1 MTPNNAI
8 GINYSDQS
16 LRVLVEEY
24 ITQQRSAFTLQGV
37 CNYVLYWAIE
47 DGHTTCIGLF
57 DGNQLC
63 AADCQRVSSLLQQI
77 VREGRIAADGDKYKK
92 V

>member
-1 MTPNNAI
+1 MTDTNPI
-8 GINYSDQS
+8 RINFSDAR

-24 ITQQRSAFTLQGV
+24 ITQQRSTFTLQGV

-57 DGNQLC
+57 DCNQLC
-63 AADCQRVSSLLQQI
+63 AADCQRVSSLLN
-77 VREGRIAADGDKYKK
+77 R
-92 V
+92 